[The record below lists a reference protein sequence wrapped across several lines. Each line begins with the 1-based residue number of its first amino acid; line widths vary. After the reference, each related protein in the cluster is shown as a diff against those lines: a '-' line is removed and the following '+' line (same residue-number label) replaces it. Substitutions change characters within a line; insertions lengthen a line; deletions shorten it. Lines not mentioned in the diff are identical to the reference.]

1 MTTRP
6 AGPGLLLAAAVA
18 LVALLTAGCSAASTG
33 AESATSESATAES
46 ASASPA
52 PTAAS
57 PTPSTEA
64 TTGPA
69 APTGHP
75 GTAQRSTG
83 APAGAHGSFAAFA
96 GEWVGHTRTLAVS
109 PSGRGEEHVN
119 DGCCTTVL
127 DMTFQLSAPR
137 GTGHA
142 HATATATVL
151 TLDLHGYHDPG
162 SPRVGQRG
170 TVSIADGVLTDGL
183 SNITFCD
190 QTQLAQSTCGA

>member
-6 AGPGLLLAAAVA
+6 AGPGHLVAAAVA
-18 LVALLTAGCSAASTG
+18 LVVLLTTGCSASSPTTA
-33 AESATSESATAES
+33 ASAT
-46 ASASPA
+46 ASPA

-57 PTPSTEA
+57 ATPSAED

-75 GTAQRSTG
+75 GPAQRSTN
-83 APAGAHGSFAAFA
+83 APAGANGSFEAFA
-96 GEWVGHTRTLAVS
+96 GEWVGHTRTLTVS

-127 DMTFQLSAPR
+127 DMTLQLSAPR

-151 TLDLHGYHDPG
+151 TLDLHGNHDPG

-170 TVSIADGVLTDGL
+170 TVSISDGVLTDEL
-183 SNITFCD
+183 SNITYCD
-190 QTQLAQSTCGA
+190 PDQLAQSTCGA